1 MKDKNFLQIG
11 QKLIIVRTKF
21 SGEKIEYVS
30 QLMDIDENEN
40 LVIAV
45 PIKNA
50 QLVTLLNGTQVSIL
64 YNNSETGMLEFE
76 AEVLRKVKGRVP
88 MMYIK
93 MIGKITKSQRR
104 NYFRLDFMTPINF
117 IKIKDQSLHSGITK
131 DISGGGLKMI
141 IDSDVEEGDILQL
154 NYVLDNRQ
162 YNLKGVVK
170 AKISSIENK
179 IEVGIEFL
187 DIIEIDR
194 NDLTKY
200 LFLQQRMLI
209 KRGM

>member
-93 MIGKITKSQRR
+93 MIGKIT
-104 NYFRLDFMTPINF
+104 Y
-117 IKIKDQSLHSGITK
+117 
-131 DISGGGLKMI
+131 
-141 IDSDVEEGDILQL
+141 
-154 NYVLDNRQ
+154 
-162 YNLKGVVK
+162 
-170 AKISSIENK
+170 
-179 IEVGIEFL
+179 
-187 DIIEIDR
+187 
-194 NDLTKY
+194 
-200 LFLQQRMLI
+200 
-209 KRGM
+209 